1 MNLRRTIAAATLCLA
16 SVVLAAA
23 GPRLA
28 PEQLRHIRTVA
39 VISSLGN
46 SFQFERVPDSAFEWL
61 HAPDSRFL
69 ETSDW
74 QIDPLVAK
82 TLRENLS
89 KRFKVEAI
97 AYKPAD
103 FATWNAALLRRA
115 TLDLNG
121 DPGID
126 AYVIVLRDW
135 RRDEIGDSVHR
146 LGGLG
151 LYRRDGRKSKYG
163 IYACYR
169 IVVVDALTGA
179 MLASRAA
186 VQPDGA
192 MPWLPADAALWPK
205 TPNDLSDAQRS
216 ALAADEKKLIGATL
230 LRTLI
235 QMNLTR

>member
-1 MNLRRTIAAATLCLA
+1 LCLA
-16 SVVLAAA
+16 SLFLIAA

-28 PEQLRHIRTVA
+28 PEQLRHFRTVA
-39 VISSLGN
+39 VISALGN
-46 SFQFERVPDSAFEWL
+46 SFQFERVPDTSFEWL

-74 QIDPLVAK
+74 GIDPLVEK
-82 TLRENLS
+82 TLTENLS
-89 KRFKVEAI
+89 RRFKVEPI
-97 AYKPAD
+97 AYRPAD
-103 FATWNAALLRRA
+103 FSTWNATLLRRA

-126 AYVIVLRDW
+126 AYVVVLRDW
-135 RRDEIGDSVHR
+135 RHDEIGESVHR

-151 LYRRDGRKSKYG
+151 LYRRDGREAKYG
-163 IYACYR
+163 VYASYR

-179 MLASRAA
+179 VLASRAA
-186 VQPDGA
+186 VLSNGA
-192 MPWLPADAALWPK
+192 LPWLPAGAALWPK
-205 TPNDLSDAQRS
+205 TPNDLSGAQRS
-216 ALAADEKKLIGATL
+216 ILAADEKKLVGATL